1 MLNSLKVSLNKL
13 YHLDLFR
20 VFSLTAVSTLVK
32 IFTGFITIKIVA
44 SQLGPAGIALI
55 GQLNN
60 FVAIFIVIASAGI
73 NQGVTKYIS
82 ENKDSAE
89 RIKLFIGTAFKLTIT
104 SSLICSLVIICAF
117 RFLSI
122 KILES
127 PDYWY
132 VFLIFGLV
140 IIFYALN
147 NLLLSILNG
156 FQLYRKFVLINI
168 VSSFVGLL
176 FTVILVYFWQI
187 KGALISVISYQSVMF
202 AISYRMMRKQSWIEY
217 LSFKEKIDTGI
228 ARHYFKYTLMALTTA
243 ATVPVSQLLIRTYVI
258 SNLSMVEAGYW
269 EGMNKLSSVYLLLIT
284 TSLSVYFLPKLSKL
298 KTKYELRNEIFKAY
312 KIIMPALFFGL
323 VIIYFV
329 RYNLI
334 EILFSKSF
342 YPMSSL
348 FLFQLIG
355 DFFKIGSWLLGFNMI
370 AKSMTKAYIITEILS
385 SLLFVLLSIYF
396 VNKSGEEGI
405 TLAYMINYILYFM
418 LMLFIFRKLIFIKSK
433 NR

>member
-89 RIKLFIGTAFKLTIT
+89 RIKLFIGTAFKLTII

-132 VFLIFGLV
+132 VFLIFGFV

-202 AISYRMMRKQSWIEY
+202 AISYRMMRKQSWIEF

-284 TSLSVYFLPKLSKL
+284 TSLSVYFLPKLSEL
-298 KTKYELRNEIFKAY
+298 KTNYELRNEIFKAY
-312 KIIMPALFFGL
+312 KIIMPALLFGL
-323 VIIYFV
+323 VIIYFK
-329 RYNLI
+329 
-334 EILFSKSF
+334 E
-342 YPMSSL
+342 
-348 FLFQLIG
+348 FLS
-355 DFFKIGSWLLGFNMI
+355 D
-370 AKSMTKAYIITEILS
+370 
-385 SLLFVLLSIYF
+385 V
-396 VNKSGEEGI
+396 
-405 TLAYMINYILYFM
+405 
-418 LMLFIFRKLIFIKSK
+418 FIIFISI
-433 NR
+433 NWRFF